1 MSMFDFILLIYLC
14 HCPLHFKINFFLART
29 LDTLMSK
36 GYCSQDNLRSRAGP
50 GPGEH
55 SHLQAAWH
63 PGQEGHRS
71 WQGSLVEKGG
81 HLGKPGRDSRL
92 LLHMLPDSCCP
103 QLLVCQPCLEMSLSV
118 CLSFQHCTSAC
129 REMPSL
135 GSSAGVVWNGRT
147 CRTQKICC
155 VFSGRPC
162 TLE

>member
-81 HLGKPGRDSRL
+81 HPGKPGRDSRL

-135 GSSAGVVWNGRT
+135 GSAGVVWNGRT
-147 CRTQKICC
+147 CRTQKICR